1 MDNSVQKDK
10 AGTANEPCGERAL
23 GCFCE
28 IEHGL
33 GPSGSAA
40 PPRHVSAAD
49 SALFSMIFGYLLSL
63 AGYRLYVGPNFKK

>member
-10 AGTANEPCGERAL
+10 AGTANDPCGERAL

-40 PPRHVSAAD
+40 PLRHVSAAD

-63 AGYRLYVGPNFKK
+63 AVLGLHCYRDFL